1 MKKYLGVGILALTV
15 VWPAFV
21 SADSTFSTPA
31 GAPSSSS
38 GFSTPA
44 GAASNG
50 PVISSSGF
58 STPAG
63 AAMNS
68 TVRGEVTRVEG
79 DSYFLR
85 DTDGRELRVQPTKD
99 ARIDY
104 TPHPGD
110 RIEAQLSNGRATSV
124 TRAPSMSSGAP
135 SGGSSS
141 SAGGSPSVGAGGGS
155 SGGK

>member
-1 MKKYLGVGILALTV
+1 MARLLSKKICNLLWSRQRFVYACLSKRRRYAMKKYLGVGILALTV

-31 GAPSSSS
+31 GAPR
-38 GFSTPA
+38 
-44 GAASNG
+44 
-50 PVISSSGF
+50 SSSGF

-99 ARIDY
+99 ARI
-104 TPHPGD
+104 
-110 RIEAQLSNGRATSV
+110 
-124 TRAPSMSSGAP
+124 
-135 SGGSSS
+135 
-141 SAGGSPSVGAGGGS
+141 
-155 SGGK
+155 